1 MTANNSHRAL
11 NLYVL
16 PGALFAFTYVL
27 FGYHYQTS
35 DDALV
40 SALIRGFPFGVP
52 VTEFFFCHRL
62 TSHLYAHL
70 AQAYPGVPWYEFAMY
85 GLLFLAVRNYFAVIY
100 DYAKRFLP
108 AGALTPLLIVAY
120 SVFFLNSVIFI
131 NFTEVAIYLSS
142 SALVLAVT
150 RLTSPIGSAPFAYAS
165 VVGYLSLFAVAL
177 MTRPQGALLS
187 LIVLLPLGILQRRDA
202 IVRCVC
208 CVYLPAFALVGA
220 LQLYDYATWNDDSA
234 YFRSVFPYVFNVLDA
249 RTPTTPL
256 DGPADSMRYWAIT
269 HWFLGDRETTNVAFL
284 SRMVRNDSIDFRKVS
299 VAGLWQTLEQMYE
312 MGSKYQIA
320 GALLLPLLG
329 AAAVAL
335 RRQAKDGWRILWFTA
350 FYWLPVVALAL
361 CWKMPDRVLT
371 PSIISY
377 TLAASVFAF
386 ALIEHNRIWSWSY
399 AKGGGFIA
407 GIWCL
412 ALVVTLVAWRQKAPG
427 ADIEAEKTAKNIKF
441 RQELTSDFPG
451 RTVVF
456 TMDTLNA
463 FVKHQPALS
472 THRLAENSAYIL
484 IDSSWPTL
492 LPQYPQ
498 HLREKTGTDRLAS
511 VFQYLREKS
520 DSVILVSTPE
530 RNAMMQKY
538 LAAVYHDRYV
548 FDPLRPNVPLNQDGA
563 GLYVIK

>member
-1 MTANNSHRAL
+1 MIANKSHRAL
-11 NLYVL
+11 NVYVL
-16 PGALFAFTYVL
+16 PGVL
-27 FGYHYQTS
+27 FVSTYLIFGFHYQTS

-62 TSHLYAHL
+62 TAIAYAHL
-70 AQAYPGVPWYEFAMY
+70 AQSYPGVPWYEVAMY
-85 GLLFLAVRNYFAVIY
+85 AFLFLAVRNYFVLIY

-108 AGALTPLLIVAY
+108 ASALTPVLIVAY

-131 NFTEVAIYLSS
+131 NFTEVAIFLSA
-142 SALVLAVT
+142 SAILLAVT
-150 RLTSPIGSAPFAYAS
+150 RLTGPSGAQPIAYAPLA
-165 VVGYLSLFAVAL
+165 GCLMLFGLAL
-177 MTRPQGALLS
+177 LTRPQGALLS
-187 LIVLLPLGILQRRDA
+187 LIVLLPLGILRRRQE
-202 IVRCVC
+202 IVRSLC

-220 LQLYDYATWNDDSA
+220 LQLYDYATWTDDSA

-256 DGPADSMRYWAIT
+256 DGPADSMRYWAVT

-284 SRMVRNDSIDFRKVS
+284 SRMVRNDLIDFRKVNI
-299 VAGLWQTLEQMYE
+299 AALWKTLGQMYE
-312 MGSKYQIA
+312 MASKYHLA
-320 GALLLPLLG
+320 VAMLLPLLG
-329 AAAVAL
+329 AASVVL
-335 RRQAKDGWRILWFTA
+335 RRRAQDGWRILWFTA
-350 FYWLPVVALAL
+350 LYWLPVMALAMF
-361 CWKMPDRVLT
+361 WKMPDRVLT

-377 TLAASVFAF
+377 TLAALVFAF
-386 ALIEHNRIWSWSY
+386 VLVEHSGLWPKSH
-399 AKGGGFIA
+399 AKAAGFMA
-407 GIWCL
+407 GLWCL

-427 ADIEAEKTAKNIKF
+427 ADIEAVKAAANTKF
-441 RQELTSDFPG
+441 RQELTAEFPG

-498 HLREKTGTDRLAS
+498 HLRTKTGSDRMAN

-520 DSVILVSTPE
+520 DNVILVSTPE

-538 LAAVYHDRYV
+538 FAAVYHDRYV
-548 FDPLRPNVPLNQDGA
+548 FDAIKPNVSLNQDGA
-563 GLYVIK
+563 GLYLIK